1 MLRRGEGAWRQGHE
15 PVLGGQGWWYG
26 RWAKAAASGPSREQA
41 CPSRSLAATLFF
53 TGCCSLLGCWVW
65 LVCMTVCYSRSLAML
80 APTRAQAPRTS
91 LRQSR
96 QEFLSELRSS
106 RPNIARL
113 DALVGDLME
122 ARVPFKEG
130 QMGGG
135 PWQVG
140 CARNLTSIPSL

>member
-1 MLRRGEGAWRQGHE
+1 M
-15 PVLGGQGWWYG
+15 GQSCCV
-26 RWAKAAASGPSREQA
+26 ASGPREPVGPGSKPA
-41 CPSRSLAATLFF
+41 PAGVWRLPYSTTLFF
-53 TGCCSLLGCWVW
+53 AGCCSLLGCWVW